1 MSVTGSSP
9 RKPAVADLAAVPAVR
24 CPCGWAPA
32 LLTIRYP
39 DRCMVL
45 KILLKRRKAGVR
57 ETPTHEV
64 LAQRTGSSLHTI
76 ANALKQLTHH
86 KIITVA

>member
-1 MSVTGSSP
+1 MAIVRNKEG
-9 RKPAVADLAAVPAVR
+9 R

-32 LLTIRYP
+32 LLTISRYP

-57 ETPTHEV
+57 EMPTHEV

>member
-1 MSVTGSSP
+1 MREVKFPDMRPGE
-9 RKPAVADLAAVPAVR
+9 RLDVQQYYWRAVN
-24 CPCGWAPA
+24 APGCK
-32 LLTIRYP
+32 LTP
-39 DRCMVL
+39 TAHKVL
-45 KILLKRRKAGVR
+45 KILLQRRKAGTR
-57 ETPTHEV
+57 EMPTHEV